1 MHLQALWPCSNTPRS
16 FSSFSFLSSSANIV
30 APHPPIF
37 FFFFYFLVLY
47 SFPGSL
53 IRCQP
58 MGGPFFFF
66 FFFYFAIFLSFLI
79 PRFPFW
85 PRPLNLEDGV
95 CSKRGKKREK
105 KTFQTNK
112 INQEEG
118 RPRPSLLARRNNT
131 RSSRRKSLT
140 AGERAAESCPVQKK
154 KVPPLGCVFAN
165 RLSFPE
171 DEEPAVYCFL
181 GRTKKRK
188 FRLVEYCT
196 VSLASG
202 EMAPPI
208 FSSFSPL
215 WALSVAI
222 STPGARPG
230 PRLVLVS
237 ITTPF
242 NSGAAVVALPPL

>member
-1 MHLQALWPCSNTPRS
+1 MPARISSCICRLFGLVQTPPALSRLFLFFLPRPTS
-16 FSSFSFLSSSANIV
+16 LP
-30 APHPPIF
+30 PHPPI

-66 FFFYFAIFLSFLI
+66 FFFYFAIFLSLLI
-79 PRFPFW
+79 PSFPFW

-154 KVPPLGCVFAN
+154 KSRHLDAYCGGICKSALFSRRRRTCCLLFFGENKKEKNSGWLNIVRYLSPAERRLLPSFLLFLPSGPCRSQSRHQAPVPA
-165 RLSFPE
+165 
-171 DEEPAVYCFL
+171 
-181 GRTKKRK
+181 
-188 FRLVEYCT
+188 
-196 VSLASG
+196 LAS
-202 EMAPPI
+202 
-208 FSSFSPL
+208 F
-215 WALSVAI
+215 
-222 STPGARPG
+222 
-230 PRLVLVS
+230 
-237 ITTPF
+237 
-242 NSGAAVVALPPL
+242 

>member
-1 MHLQALWPCSNTPRS
+1 MEC
-16 FSSFSFLSSSANIV
+16 V
-30 APHPPIF
+30 AKE
-37 FFFFYFLVLY
+37 
-47 SFPGSL
+47 G
-53 IRCQP
+53 R
-58 MGGPFFFF
+58 
-66 FFFYFAIFLSFLI
+66 
-79 PRFPFW
+79 
-85 PRPLNLEDGV
+85 
-95 CSKRGKKREK
+95 KEK

-154 KVPPLGCVFAN
+154 KSRHLDA
-165 RLSFPE
+165 
-171 DEEPAVYCFL
+171 YCGGICKSALFSRRR
-181 GRTKKRK
+181 RTCCLLFFGENKKKRK

-202 EMAPPI
+202 ETAPPI